1 MKYKDILPAIE
12 DRAGMCGERLRPII
26 EQAISNGAIWGSLN
40 MPVADEIKKEVLK
53 QALESPQFK
62 QWGDDSIR
70 ELAEKDWP
78 STMLSLQNLR
88 TPRNEPYIENWDEK
102 SAHEGF
108 IAGALFACSEA
119 VKRLEEICKVC

>member
-12 DRAGMCGERLRPII
+12 DMAGMYVERLRPII

-62 QWGDDSIR
+62 RWGDDSIR

-78 STMLSLQNLR
+78 STMLFLQNLR
-88 TPRNEPYIENWDEK
+88 TPRDEPRIENWDEK
-102 SAHEGF
+102 SAYEGF

-119 VKRLEEICKVC
+119 VKRLEEICKIC